1 MHCKSLIAHKERF
14 ENTLTVQGEH
24 GIGLG
29 KKESLLLEL
38 GPATIDVMR
47 SIKRALDPYWLMNP
61 GKVFE
66 PLSEQQPHDAVE
78 LTRAHKLD
86 RH

>member
-1 MHCKSLIAHKERF
+1 MFFFNWTEKRWK
-14 ENTLTVQGEH
+14 LTCQGEH

-29 KKESLLLEL
+29 KKESLLQEL
-38 GPATIDVMR
+38 GPATIEVMR
-47 SIKRALDPYWLMNP
+47 SIKRALDPHWLMNP

-66 PLSEQQPHDAVE
+66 PIGEKQPHDEPSVQLARTPRLE
-78 LTRAHKLD
+78 